1 MLILQRNSFLFM
13 VMRLINLFSKF
24 KHRHLVG
31 YCRIIAHTFI
41 ILIVFLLRNKW
52 CQKISMIH
60 LQNKDV
66 HVYTLI
72 NYSILYTHIQFNVVI
87 FLQENFKNGSIQIK
101 SFKNLKYSLNN
112 IITILN
118 GKTVQHYL
126 LFTL

>member
-1 MLILQRNSFLFM
+1 
-13 VMRLINLFSKF
+13 
-24 KHRHLVG
+24 
-31 YCRIIAHTFI
+31 
-41 ILIVFLLRNKW
+41 
-52 CQKISMIH
+52 MIH